1 MADDSEFGEFSSVS
15 EGWSDQ
21 NHVTP
26 SFNPDWL
33 VYSDNQDWTAG
44 GVIPN
49 NEHPW
54 NASLPELPKELS
66 NLLSDEMTSLG
77 DINTLPAT
85 IADLPTNGSG
95 HVFGNFEFSLDSE
108 VVMATN
114 NPITDINVAI
124 STENSDIT
132 NKSQSMSVGGEVI
145 VDEDDEFGDFEGPS
159 IPKQPEMVQAANV
172 VASELQD
179 EAEDEFGG
187 FVSTTTTTTEV
198 KEKVTADD
206 DFGSFEAAEFVAA
219 SSFPPLQAAQPTAST
234 VVAPT
239 SNFGAPPTNK
249 PPPTFSTVAESCFHC
264 EEQQAGPVSTTDQE
278 SLNSLAEQSRYYNNS
293 IITVTV

>member
-1 MADDSEFGEFSSVS
+1 MADDTEFGEFSSVS

-21 NHVTP
+21 NHVTT

-33 VYSDNQDWTAG
+33 VYSDNQDWTAS
-44 GVIPN
+44 GVVPN

-66 NLLSDEMTSLG
+66 NLLSDEMTSLD
-77 DINTLPAT
+77 DINALPVT

-95 HVFGNFEFSLDSE
+95 QEFGNFEFSLDSE
-108 VVMATN
+108 VVMTTN
-114 NPITDINVAI
+114 DPITDINVTI
-124 STENSDIT
+124 STDNSDIT
-132 NKSQSMSVGGEVI
+132 NKLQSMSAGGGVI

-172 VASELQD
+172 VVSELQD

-187 FVSTTTTTTEV
+187 FLSTTTTTEV
-198 KEKVTADD
+198 KQKVTVDD
-206 DFGSFEAAEFVAA
+206 DFGSFEAAEFVAV
-219 SSFPPLQAAQPTAST
+219 SSFPPLQTAQPTAST
-234 VVAPT
+234 VVTPPT
-239 SNFGAPPTNK
+239 NFVAPPTNE

-264 EEQQAGPVSTTDQE
+264 DQTGPATITDHQ
-278 SLNSLAEQSRYYNNS
+278 SLNTLAEQSRLEAL
-293 IITVTV
+293 IPLI